1 MISGISGFSFFAI
14 EDILK
19 PGKHWKISLREEE
32 NFLEI
37 LKIFLSRSGPKFK
50 NQEQF
55 DKQTYGMAFFKYIL
69 GTKYI
74 SGPFREIKVF
84 KGKWLPR
91 GLKADLLAP
100 RMKEME
106 KARRV

>member
-1 MISGISGFSFFAI
+1 
-14 EDILK
+14 
-19 PGKHWKISLREEE
+19 
-32 NFLEI
+32 
-37 LKIFLSRSGPKFK
+37 
-50 NQEQF
+50 
-55 DKQTYGMAFFKYIL
+55 MAFFNYIL

-74 SGPFREIKVF
+74 SGPLREIKVF

-106 KARRV
+106 KARRVWGK

>member
-1 MISGISGFSFFAI
+1 MRFFL
-14 EDILK
+14 ELK
-19 PGKHWKISLREEE
+19 GGGRWGGRGRGGGE

-55 DKQTYGMAFFKYIL
+55 DKQTYGIAFFKYIL

-74 SGPFREIKVF
+74 SGPFRQIKVF
-84 KGKWLPR
+84 KSKWLPR

-106 KARRV
+106 QARRV